1 MAYSLTS
8 LQEDCY
14 EGTNVLKNKFG
25 LKKEEQLI
33 IAERNITSFLIAKAE
48 LEIPFTNVDFEFY
61 KNLHKYV
68 FGDIYEWAGQ
78 TRKVDISKKNTK
90 FCNADEIEQKGR
102 NIFQRLIKNNFFRDM
117 ERKEFVSELTELYCD
132 LNMLHPFREG
142 NGRIQRL
149 FLSMLLRNNNKSID
163 FTKIDKDEIMIAT
176 IKSVTGD
183 IFMLRDLLDKHIKEM
198 TKI

>member
-8 LQEDCY
+8 LQDDCY

-25 LKKEEQLI
+25 LKEEKQLV
-33 IAERNITSFLIAKAE
+33 IAERNITSALIAKAE
-48 LEIPFTNVDFEFY
+48 LEIPFCNVNFEFY
-61 KNLHKYV
+61 KDLHKYV

-78 TRKVDISKKNTK
+78 TRKVDFSKKNTK
-90 FCNADEIEQKGR
+90 FCNADEIEQKGIM
-102 NIFQRLIKNNFFRDM
+102 IFQQLIKNNFFRDM
-117 ERKEFVSELTELYCD
+117 KRKEFICELTELYCD

-149 FLSMLLRNNNKSID
+149 FLSMLLRNINKSID

-176 IKSVTGD
+176 IKSATGD
-183 IFMLRDLLDKHIKEM
+183 IFMLKDLLDKHIK
-198 TKI
+198 

>member
-8 LQEDCY
+8 LQDDCY

-68 FGDIYEWAGQ
+68 FE
-78 TRKVDISKKNTK
+78 
-90 FCNADEIEQKGR
+90 
-102 NIFQRLIKNNFFRDM
+102 
-117 ERKEFVSELTELYCD
+117 
-132 LNMLHPFREG
+132 
-142 NGRIQRL
+142 
-149 FLSMLLRNNNKSID
+149 
-163 FTKIDKDEIMIAT
+163 
-176 IKSVTGD
+176 D
-183 IFMLRDLLDKHIKEM
+183 IFMLRDLLDKNIKEM
-198 TKI
+198 NKI